1 VTGYLLNSNQQ
12 CVTSLNLI
20 PFQWSTEVIHDQL
33 FIYTDLSLTAE
44 QRYNYIKSIA
54 TNDLLS
60 IKEGASAT
68 SNINFMTWNI
78 IEDSKYEWEKGLIR
92 YALNY
97 ESSKPAFE
105 SIISVSPKLL
115 PSSTASGARLLQLS
129 SVDDKDKKYLIPTY
143 SYISPSAKR
152 SWYIGFCILYVLV
165 ILTMIFLICIRPF
178 NKSLRNSLR
187 LFWFGQ
193 NIMWFQLIFLFGF
206 LAVEFKGAL
215 DEILFNISQ
224 ASLKYFGA
232 DLEITFIGDLQQIK
246 NGYYVGKYTGKG
258 QTPYVLQKMFIPV
271 LGYFVTYILS
281 IFTKGNVR
289 EITTAIRAGIGFS
302 YGVQFIFM
310 CCVNFVAFFGAGA
323 YNGFT
328 IFGTLIALLLF
339 IMVWVEVIMMKM
351 TVNNSKPNF
360 LCVEKNKGMSTY
372 DILSETGDQRLRD
385 FKNFP
390 LNEVDGI
397 LLMAMIIGF
406 FGRSFKTQTF
416 LLIAASLLTLVGIL
430 MIKQQFKIWKLL
442 LAIFT
447 TFTFITAL
455 IFHFLG
461 RDASLSS
468 VDTWTAIFMTV
479 FFLAVLMNLII
490 FILRLLDVLIADI
503 KLKQREEVY
512 VEKTPRKP
520 QGEIVTYQRE
530 EDVAKIS
537 RSEKS
542 VAGSQYQVNFNRD
555 VQDKSVYEVRS
566 DVVGRASPNI
576 SGFVPYREAT
586 EKKSLAPGR
595 RMDDS
600 QDNLNSSRPN

>member
-1 VTGYLLNSNQQ
+1 
-12 CVTSLNLI
+12 
-20 PFQWSTEVIHDQL
+20 
-33 FIYTDLSLTAE
+33 
-44 QRYNYIKSIA
+44 
-54 TNDLLS
+54 
-60 IKEGASAT
+60 
-68 SNINFMTWNI
+68 
-78 IEDSKYEWEKGLIR
+78 
-92 YALNY
+92 
-97 ESSKPAFE
+97 
-105 SIISVSPKLL
+105 
-115 PSSTASGARLLQLS
+115 
-129 SVDDKDKKYLIPTY
+129 
-143 SYISPSAKR
+143 
-152 SWYIGFCILYVLV
+152 
-165 ILTMIFLICIRPF
+165 
-178 NKSLRNSLR
+178 
-187 LFWFGQ
+187 
-193 NIMWFQLIFLFGF
+193 
-206 LAVEFKGAL
+206 
-215 DEILFNISQ
+215 
-224 ASLKYFGA
+224 
-232 DLEITFIGDLQQIK
+232 
-246 NGYYVGKYTGKG
+246 
-258 QTPYVLQKMFIPV
+258 
-271 LGYFVTYILS
+271 
-281 IFTKGNVR
+281 
-289 EITTAIRAGIGFS
+289 
-302 YGVQFIFM
+302 M